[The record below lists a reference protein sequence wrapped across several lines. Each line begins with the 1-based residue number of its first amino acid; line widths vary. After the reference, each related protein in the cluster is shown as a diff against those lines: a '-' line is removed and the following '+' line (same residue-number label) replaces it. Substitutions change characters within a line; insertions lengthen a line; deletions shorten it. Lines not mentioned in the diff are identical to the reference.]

1 MKHSLFIILL
11 LFITS
16 TRILSQE
23 YESYNKLLD
32 STITSKFLGFDK
44 NISVYVPY
52 EWQKDIERKFPVI
65 VIFDRQNPRSHG
77 YIINTIDYL
86 TSNDQMPSSIIIS
99 VESEPKYRYKETSH
113 PNYYNEA
120 QPAENEKFNFD
131 EIIPMA
137 ERELNASDYRLFIG
151 HSRYG
156 YFTTSLLFSRL
167 DDVDA
172 IISLSPFF
180 TQKNVDFT
188 DSIQNLTNYQSNSTK
203 YYRFGIGGDYP
214 EDYYKMDSSLDDFQN
229 TSINAKGIL
238 FKEAGHNVTPGLI
251 IAPALYEIFEE
262 WAKSQNNY
270 FSNDYDKINEFEKFE
285 KEVFAHYGSK
295 IDFSIGVLN
304 GKGWFFYNEE
314 RYDKAISAW
323 EILLKSYPNYSETL
337 LYILDAKMLMNKDL
351 PQEEIDES
359 LRIFKSSL
367 EKSEF
372 YSDEEKVELLKGV
385 EKTFK

>member
-1 MKHSLFIILL
+1 MKIALTLFLAI
-11 LFITS
+11 FITS
-16 TRILSQE
+16 TRVIAQE

-32 STITSKFLGFDK
+32 TTISSKFLGFDK
-44 NISVYVPY
+44 NISITVPY
-52 EWQKDIERKFPVI
+52 EWQKNMDRKFPLI
-65 VIFDRQNPRSHG
+65 VIFDRQNPRSHN

-99 VESEPKYRYKETSH
+99 IESEHIFRYNETSH
-113 PNYYNEA
+113 SNYNSEA
-120 QPAENEKFNFD
+120 QASDNEKFIFD

-137 ERELNASDYRLFIG
+137 ENDLNASDYRILIG

-156 YFTTSLLFSRL
+156 YFTTSLLFSQL

-188 DSIQNLTNYQSNSTK
+188 DSIQNLADYQSKSTK

-214 EDYYKMDSSLDDFQN
+214 ADYHKMDSSLQGFQN
-229 TSINAKGIL
+229 ASINSKGLL
-238 FKEAGHNVTPGLI
+238 FKEAGHNATPGLI

-262 WAKSQNNY
+262 WAKSQNKY
-270 FSNDYDKINEFEKFE
+270 FSNDYDKIEEFNKFE
-285 KEVFAHYGSK
+285 NEVIDHYGSK
-295 IDFSIGVLN
+295 IDFSLGILN

-314 RYDKAISAW
+314 RYNKAIEAW
-323 EILLKSYPNYSETL
+323 EIQLKSYPNFSETH
-337 LYILDAKMLMNKDL
+337 LYILDAKMMMNKDL
-351 PQEEIDES
+351 PKEEIDES
-359 LRIFKSSL
+359 IHFFKNEL

-372 YSDEEKVELLKGV
+372 YSNEEKIKLLKEV
-385 EKTFK
+385 ETEFK